1 MNKLTAIV
9 TGLLLAL
16 PVAARADRAQHS
28 PSRSSTLSNTDEH
41 QILFGTD
48 VDFALPI
55 GNYSDINGVGGGVL
69 LTAEYPLR
77 GTIDQLSLTARV
89 GFEFH
94 ADKADVFGAGTGEH
108 VHSIPVLFGAKY
120 YVMPDRQG
128 LFGSVEAGLFDLMAG
143 ADLGGGVS
151 GSSNDMKLGMGL
163 GVGYAYE
170 KWNARVNVHSHDVG
184 NFGDAVMISAGIGY
198 QFAGL

>member
-16 PVAARADRAQHS
+16 PVAARADRAPQHS
-28 PSRSSTLSNTDEH
+28 PSRSNMLSNTDEH

-55 GNYSDINGVGGGVL
+55 GNYSDVNGVGGGVL

-77 GTIDQLSLTARV
+77 NIVDQLSLTARV

-94 ADKADVFGAGTGEH
+94 SDKDLGGGISAH
-108 VHSIPVLFGAKY
+108 VHSIPVLLGAKY
-120 YVMPDRQG
+120 YLMPDRQG
-128 LFGSVEAGLFDLMAG
+128 LFGSFEAGLFDLMTSVDAG
-143 ADLGGGVS
+143 AGGS
-151 GSSNDMKLGMGL
+151 ASQNDMKLGMGV

-170 KWNARVNVHSHDVG
+170 KWSARVNVHSHDVG
-184 NFGDAVMISAGIGY
+184 NFGDALMVTGGIGY
-198 QFAGL
+198 QFIGL